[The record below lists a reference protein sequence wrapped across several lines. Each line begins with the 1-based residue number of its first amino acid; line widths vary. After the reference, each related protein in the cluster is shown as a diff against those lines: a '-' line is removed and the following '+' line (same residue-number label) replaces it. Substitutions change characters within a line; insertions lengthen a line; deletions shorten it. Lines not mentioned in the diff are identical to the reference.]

1 MLRSPSRLTG
11 IGLALLAAVFI
22 SVSNVWSGQFYRD
35 GGNGESLLLLRYL
48 AFVPLVLLVLR
59 WRGEAVQLT
68 RADAPHV
75 WITGACYAMGG
86 GSLVLAFGRVPV
98 SLVVLILYLFP
109 FVTLTA
115 ESAMRRRLPDWRRV
129 GLMVMAFLGLL
140 LALGGEQAELDP
152 IGLVFAGLAAL
163 GVGLSFAWTG
173 RHLTHVNSLVLAL
186 HMALVALVLVIALVL
201 ATDSWSVPGSGA
213 AWRTL
218 AVVVVG
224 FSVAYVA
231 MFAAV
236 QHIGASG
243 AATLMNLEPVV
254 TLWLAALVLGEMLMG
269 VQWLGAALVVMA
281 VVVYPLL
288 PDRD

>member
-1 MLRSPSRLTG
+1 MLRLSSRLTG

-48 AFVPLVLLVLR
+48 AFLPLVYLVLR
-59 WRGEAVQLT
+59 WRGGAVRLP
-68 RADAPHV
+68 RRDALNV
-75 WITGACYAMGG
+75 WTTGACYAVGG
-86 GSLVLAFGRVPV
+86 GSLVLAFGRLPV

-109 FVTLTA
+109 FVTLTV
-115 ESAMRRRLPDWRRV
+115 ESVMARRVPDWRRL
-129 GLMVMAFLGLL
+129 GLMVLAFAGLL
-140 LALGGEQAELDP
+140 LALGGEQAALDP

-173 RHLTHVNSLVLAL
+173 RYLTHLNSLLLAL
-186 HMALVALVLVIALVL
+186 HMAVVALVLVVTLVL
-201 ATDSWSVPGSGA
+201 TTDSLSVPVTGQA
-213 AWRTL
+213 LQTL

-224 FSVAYVA
+224 FSIAYVA

-254 TLWLAALVLGEMLMG
+254 TLWLAALVLGELLVG
-269 VQWLGAALVVMA
+269 VQWAGAAMVVMA

-288 PDRD
+288 PARD